1 MIISFRD
8 SRTARFAAGERVK
21 EFSKF
26 ARQAEIRL
34 DRLEAAINLT
44 DLAALA
50 GNRLKLLRGD
60 RAGQHSILVN
70 DQWRICFRWPAGS
83 PGPLDVEIIDYH

>member
-1 MIISFRD
+1 VIISFRD